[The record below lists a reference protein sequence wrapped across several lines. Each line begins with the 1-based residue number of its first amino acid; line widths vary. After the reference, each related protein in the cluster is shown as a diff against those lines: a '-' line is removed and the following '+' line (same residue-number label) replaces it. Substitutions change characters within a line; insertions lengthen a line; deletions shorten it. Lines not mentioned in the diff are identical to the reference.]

1 MGRETT
7 LFTPLLSR
15 TRVGTYLSDVDIIIV
30 RAKMENPKQIFSQ
43 IYDSHIDKIFRFIFL
58 KVNSQEVAQD
68 LCSETFLRVWECFK
82 DNKNI
87 DNPQA
92 FLYQIAR
99 NLIIDY
105 YRERGRTQTISAD
118 YVSIIDPG
126 QDLEKKT
133 FQDSDLETIKSSL
146 ADLKQ
151 DYQEMIIWH
160 YIDDFSV
167 PEIAKMIDKKE
178 GTVRV
183 NLHRALK
190 ALKNKIEES

>member
-1 MGRETT
+1 
-7 LFTPLLSR
+7 
-15 TRVGTYLSDVDIIIV
+15 
-30 RAKMENPKQIFSQ
+30 MENPKQIFSQ

-99 NLIIDY
+99 NLIVDY
-105 YRERGRTQTISAD
+105 YREKGRTQTISID
-118 YVSIIDPG
+118 YVPIIDPG
-126 QDLEKKT
+126 QDLETKT
-133 FQDSDLETIKSSL
+133 FQSSDLETIKASL
-146 ADLKQ
+146 ANLKQ
-151 DYQEMIIWH
+151 DYQELIIWH
-160 YIDDFSV
+160 YIDDLSV
-167 PEIAKMIDKKE
+167 PEIAKMINKKE

-183 NLHRALK
+183 SLHRALK
-190 ALKNKIEES
+190 ALKNKTEQA